1 MRNLQ
6 KYLSILMFL
15 ITISL
20 GCSLTC
26 YGNELVCE
34 NNKTLDCLERNFD
47 KLYRFQPQLWAEILH
62 KAEEKATSCK
72 SVSSTAR
79 FMMLIRMHTINAE
92 FEEYF
97 AEVSEK
103 LFLRNTP
110 CYLRALAS
118 LDKKEIASIIYT
130 LKHPTFDENE
140 EIRSVFLQEREKR
153 NSKYRKIIEQY
164 FQEEP

>member
-1 MRNLQ
+1 MRNFL

-15 ITISL
+15 ITMSL
-20 GCSLTC
+20 GCSLAC
-26 YGNELVCE
+26 YGNGLVCE
-34 NNKTLDCLERNFD
+34 KNKNLDCLERNFD
-47 KLYRFQPQLWAEILH
+47 KLYRFHPQLWAEILH

-79 FMMLIRMHTINAE
+79 FLMLIRMHSINSE
-92 FEEYF
+92 FNEYF

-103 LFLRNTP
+103 LFLTNTP
-110 CYLRALAS
+110 CYLKALS
-118 LDKKEIASIIYT
+118 YLNKKDIASIIYT

-140 EIRSVFLQEREKR
+140 EIRNAFLQEREKR